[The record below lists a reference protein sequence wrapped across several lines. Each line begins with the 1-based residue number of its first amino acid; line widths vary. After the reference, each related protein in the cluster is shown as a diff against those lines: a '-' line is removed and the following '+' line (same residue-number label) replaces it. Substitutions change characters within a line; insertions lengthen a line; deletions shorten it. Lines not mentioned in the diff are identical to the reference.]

1 VDDNIFNLIPLEV
14 MLYDMAKIKVMK
26 ASNGLEAV
34 KLYRQDLTKVCCDTQ
49 IKLVL
54 IDLNMPVMDG
64 IKATKAILDAQRQ
77 FVA

>member
-34 KLYRQDLTKVCCDTQ
+34 KLYRQDLTKVCCDT
-49 IKLVL
+49 
-54 IDLNMPVMDG
+54 
-64 IKATKAILDAQRQ
+64 
-77 FVA
+77 